1 MNFRKLQKCDNI
13 ITREKAKVTGTK
25 TEIDKYSL
33 AIFPAII
40 KLFDFMI
47 ISTLLK
53 YALCKYRDIINPD
66 FHF

>member
-1 MNFRKLQKCDNI
+1 M
-13 ITREKAKVTGTK
+13 TGTK
-25 TEIDKYSL
+25 NEIDKYSI

-47 ISTLLK
+47 IGTLLK